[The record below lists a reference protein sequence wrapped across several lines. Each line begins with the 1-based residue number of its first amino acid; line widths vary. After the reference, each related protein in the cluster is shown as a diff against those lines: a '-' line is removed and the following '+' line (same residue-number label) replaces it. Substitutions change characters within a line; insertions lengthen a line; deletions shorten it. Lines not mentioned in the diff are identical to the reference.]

1 MSRMTNAQ
9 NFKATWG
16 ALGMQFKDLYGKL
29 NRFHRIEMILLVAL
43 AVEVTI
49 ANIVLAILAFGG
61 K

>member
-9 NFKATWG
+9 NSKATWG

-29 NRFHRIEMILLVAL
+29 DRLHRVEMILL
-43 AVEVTI
+43 
-49 ANIVLAILAFGG
+49 IVLAAEMTAIAIGLGFLLFGG